1 MYVYEVFDD
10 DDDDDDDDVCLSR
23 KTNLF
28 RAATV
33 WTQIAII
40 CWANVY
46 KWRSPDVILLIGP
59 T

>member
-33 WTQIAII
+33 
-40 CWANVY
+40 
-46 KWRSPDVILLIGP
+46 
-59 T
+59 

>member
-1 MYVYEVFDD
+1 MSLLYMNVYEVFD

-33 WTQIAII
+33 
-40 CWANVY
+40 
-46 KWRSPDVILLIGP
+46 
-59 T
+59 

>member
-1 MYVYEVFDD
+1 MYVYEVFD

-33 WTQIAII
+33 
-40 CWANVY
+40 
-46 KWRSPDVILLIGP
+46 
-59 T
+59 